1 MSSWHS
7 YPSIFNLG
15 HRAIADLFKVPV
27 IVEEKVD
34 GSQFSFGLIP
44 ELPPLGVDP
53 SPECLTLH
61 VRSKGAVMHPDAP
74 EKMFNKAVESVKS
87 RMHLLKPGWTYRGE
101 YLAKPNHNALAY
113 DRVPTGHVVLFD
125 INTADETYLS
135 PAEKR
140 AEAER
145 IGLEC
150 VPVVYSGQIPGI
162 TPEEKIQFFRTF
174 LDTTSILGGQKIE
187 GVVVKPLDY
196 NLFGPDKKCLF
207 GKFVSEAFREVHKR
221 SWKEGNPTN
230 GDIIQQIGSDYCTAA
245 RWNKAIQHLS
255 EAGKILDDV
264 KDIGLIIKEVPN
276 DVFAECEQEM
286 KDRLWKHA
294 KPHITRQL
302 TRGLPE
308 FYKERLLKLQF
319 ERASDTF
326 ETLAVTSALEPDV
339 TAGSDSEFEKVT
351 Q

>member
-15 HRAIADLFKVPV
+15 HRAIADLFSVPV

-44 ELPPLGVDP
+44 EQIIAADSFGLATETTVYELR
-53 SPECLTLH
+53 

-74 EKMFNKAVESVKS
+74 EKMFNHAVASVKE
-87 RMHLLKPGWTYRGE
+87 RLHLLHPGWTYRGE

-113 DRVPTGHVVLFD
+113 DRVPAGHIVLFD
-125 INTADETYLS
+125 INTGDETYLS

-145 IGLEC
+145 LGLEC

-221 SWKEGNPTN
+221 SWKETNPTN

-245 RWNKAIQHLS
+245 RWNKAINHLR
-255 EAGKILDDV
+255 EAGKIQDDV
-264 KDIGLIIKEVPN
+264 KDIGLIIKEVPA
-276 DVFAECEQEM
+276 DVFKECEEEM
-286 KDRLWKHA
+286 RDRLWKHA

-302 TRGLPE
+302 TRGLAE
-308 FYKERLLKLQF
+308 FYKEKLLALQF
-319 ERASDTF
+319 EREPEED
-326 ETLAVTSALEPDV
+326 AVGGVAHGE
-339 TAGSDSEFEKVT
+339 
-351 Q
+351 